1 MLRLA
6 TAPPTTRSASRKSSV
21 TMSGPGRLLVVG
33 TVTGGVG
40 VGVVGL
46 GVGWSI
52 PRAVSTVGT

>member
-1 MLRLA
+1 
-6 TAPPTTRSASRKSSV
+6 
-21 TMSGPGRLLVVG
+21 MSGPGRLLVVG